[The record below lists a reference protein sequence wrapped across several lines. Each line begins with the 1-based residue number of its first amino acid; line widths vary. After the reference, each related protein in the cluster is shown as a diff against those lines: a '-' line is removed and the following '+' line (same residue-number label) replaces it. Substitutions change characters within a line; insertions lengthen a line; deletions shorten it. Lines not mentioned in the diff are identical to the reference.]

1 MGVLATA
8 AGIALIAVATRDI
21 FETLFH
27 PVGRGTLGRRIVRAV
42 WAGFGRLTGRR
53 GPALAVAGPLAYI
66 AVLLTWTAML
76 VAGWALTFLP
86 HVPEGFTYDPGIDQ
100 HAALTDALYISLVN
114 LTSLGYGDISPE
126 ALGLRLLGPI
136 ETAFGLGLLTTSIA
150 WLISIYNGLSRRDSF
165 AHEVQLARIAEERLG
180 ERLADGDPR
189 LLERML
195 ASFADQLIA
204 TRRDLIHFPITQYFQ
219 SEDDQLA
226 VSELL
231 PFLRRLVEEAGETG
245 RPHALRVRAEMLRLA
260 LDDYARTLEQL

>member
-1 MGVLATA
+1 MSVLATLT
-8 AGIALIAVATRDI
+8 GIALIGIAIRDI

-27 PVGRGTLGRRIVRAV
+27 PVGRGALGRRIVRGV

-53 GPALAVAGPLAYI
+53 GPLAIAGPLAYV
-66 AVLLTWTAML
+66 AVLLTWTTML
-76 VAGWALTFLP
+76 VVGWALIFLP

-126 ALGLRLLGPI
+126 LLGLRLLGPI

-165 AHEVQLARIAEERLG
+165 AHEVQLARIAEQESG
-180 ERLADGDPR
+180 EKLADDPR

-195 ASFADQLIA
+195 ASFAGQLIA
-204 TRRDLIHFPITQYFQ
+204 VRRDLIHFPITQCFQ

-231 PFLRRLVEEAGETG
+231 PFLRRLVEEAGEPG
-245 RPHALRVRAEMLRLA
+245 GPHALRIRAEMLRLA
-260 LDDYARTLEQL
+260 LDDYARTLDEL